1 MANKNNDSVFVQM
14 LKERTNIDVDF
25 IDVFFTK
32 FKIGG
37 ELDFNIKDKDVAKYL
52 GIALI
57 TLRNRLNNA
66 YSKKKRY
73 IETVDYIRIRPN
85 RTNSIT
91 YMLNYKCF
99 ERLAMGGDSDKS
111 ETVRLY
117 FSELREFISDN
128 QHSIYQAVVNKD
140 DLGKYEGF
148 ESMYF
153 FASQPKTFMLR
164 SIFSILSS
172 KLTYIQCCPWV
183 TRL

>member
-57 TLRNRLNNA
+57 TLRHRLNNA

-73 IETVDYIRIRPN
+73 IETVDYIRI
-85 RTNSIT
+85 
-91 YMLNYKCF
+91 
-99 ERLAMGGDSDKS
+99 
-111 ETVRLY
+111 
-117 FSELREFISDN
+117 
-128 QHSIYQAVVNKD
+128 
-140 DLGKYEGF
+140 
-148 ESMYF
+148 
-153 FASQPKTFMLR
+153 
-164 SIFSILSS
+164 
-172 KLTYIQCCPWV
+172 
-183 TRL
+183 